1 MDLVAIIAT
10 IILLSTLLTLAFSFA
25 AYVITRAKSF
35 LRERKGGEDV
45 DDENRKESVR
55 VFFERYSPG
64 GGYDPDREQSDRGTE
79 EKWM

>member
-25 AYVITRAKSF
+25 AYVITRARSF
-35 LRERKGGEDV
+35 LRERKMEED
-45 DDENRKESVR
+45 DDENEKETVR

-64 GGYDPDREQSDRGTE
+64 GAYDPDREQSDRGTE